1 MIRIISLLIILI
13 FINLSIF
20 NLSSMVHPVVVMA
33 DQRAG
38 KLQAAAIRVGIEK
51 PGTSLIKSILMS
63 SQQTAISGETIL
75 ALMWTESSLKSQA
88 VSSKNYQGL
97 MQIPWKIPFQNAHVL
112 IGAEILKEKLA
123 LTKGDIRSAITLYKG
138 WPVGSERGKH
148 EADKVLILAKKL
160 KEVI

>member
-1 MIRIISLLIILI
+1 MIRVILLLMLLF
-13 FINLSIF
+13 FINLSTF
-20 NLSSMVHPVVVMA
+20 NLSNIIHPVVVIDSRVA
-33 DQRAG
+33 H
-38 KLQAAAIRVGIEK
+38 LQAAAERVGMGK
-51 PGTSLIKSILMS
+51 LGTPLIKSILMS

-75 ALMWTESSLKSQA
+75 ALMWTESRLRSQA

-97 MQIPWKIPFQNAHVL
+97 MQIPWKIPFQNAHIL

-138 WPVGSERGKH
+138 WPVGSDRGKH
-148 EADKVLILAKKL
+148 EADKVLMLAKKL